1 VTPIALPVN
10 AAISHYE
17 SSALPWERA
26 AFIRAR
32 AAAGDQALGEH
43 FLSSIEPFVWRR
55 SLDFGAIGEIQ
66 SLTRRIRDHYAEGQG
81 FGPGFDLKRGRGGIR
96 EVEFFVQIHQL
107 IHGGRDPELRAA
119 ATIDAIAALAAAGLA
134 AFALRD
140 VLAPV
145 RLAADGQGVTV
156 VTGFAGRRRIPWSEI
171 ERIRVDVR
179 QRIGRKSE
187 LLEIDTGE
195 TLHLLSAAE
204 LGADLD
210 DVVAT
215 LVTLRTGR

>member
-1 VTPIALPVN
+1 MAE
-10 AAISHYE
+10 AASGPGDPRPGDA
-17 SSALPWERA
+17 SGPGATGPRA
-26 AFIRAR
+26 HVEWRVDGRMTAFKVLGAVLFV
-32 AAAGDQALGEH
+32 AAGAL
-43 FLSSIEPFVWRR
+43 
-55 SLDFGAIGEIQ
+55 FGRDAL
-66 SLTRRIRDHYAEGQG
+66 SLT
-81 FGPGFDLKRGRGGIR
+81 
-96 EVEFFVQIHQL
+96 
-107 IHGGRDPELRAA
+107 
-119 ATIDAIAALAAAGLA
+119 IAALAAAGLA